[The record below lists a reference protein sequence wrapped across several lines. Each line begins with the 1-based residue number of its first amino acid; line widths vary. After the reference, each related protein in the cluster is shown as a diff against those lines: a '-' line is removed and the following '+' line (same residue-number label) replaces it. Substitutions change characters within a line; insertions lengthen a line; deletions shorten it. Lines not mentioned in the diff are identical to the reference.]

1 MYTIQ
6 EIIEIAK
13 ISQYLSANDIAQK
26 GLFGG
31 GVDNELPN
39 KLYNIR
45 KSVEWAHTYSQNITE
60 VNAIG
65 TINII
70 NTGNI
75 GQTLQVFVD
84 DPVLG
89 YIFLG
94 QYQIQP
100 GNSSPTAVAILV
112 ANALNT
118 NTYGYVASSTG
129 SIVSI
134 TARPGLGN
142 SINGGLH
149 LFVNITQYLGTF
161 DNTFDYTFN

>member
-1 MYTIQ
+1 MYTVQ
-6 EIIEIAK
+6 EIIDIAK

-65 TINII
+65 TIKII
-70 NTGNI
+70 DTGNI

-94 QYQIQP
+94 QYQIHP
-100 GNSSPTAVAILV
+100 GDSSPTAVAALLTT
-112 ANALNT
+112 ALNT

-129 SIVSI
+129 AIVSI
-134 TARPGLGN
+134 TARPGLGS

-149 LFVNITQYLGTF
+149 LIVDIDGFVGIFDNTF
-161 DNTFDYTFN
+161 DNTFN

>member
-1 MYTIQ
+1 MYTIE

-65 TINII
+65 SINII
-70 NTGNI
+70 DTGRI

-100 GNSSPTAVAILV
+100 GDSSPTAVAVLV

-129 SIVSI
+129 AVVSI
-134 TARPGLGN
+134 TARPGLGS

-149 LFVNITQYLGTF
+149 LFVNIAEFLGIFDETF
-161 DNTFDYTFN
+161 DNTFN